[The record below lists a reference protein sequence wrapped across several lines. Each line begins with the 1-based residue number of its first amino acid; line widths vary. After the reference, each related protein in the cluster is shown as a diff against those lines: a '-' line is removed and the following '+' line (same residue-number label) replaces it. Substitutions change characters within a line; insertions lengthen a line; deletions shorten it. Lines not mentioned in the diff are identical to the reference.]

1 METSAVS
8 EHPIK
13 TGHYPLWDEVR
24 FVDRDLTNTLV
35 ELMGLFT

>member
-8 EHPIK
+8 EHAIK

-24 FVDRDLTNTLV
+24 FIDRDPH
-35 ELMGLFT
+35 